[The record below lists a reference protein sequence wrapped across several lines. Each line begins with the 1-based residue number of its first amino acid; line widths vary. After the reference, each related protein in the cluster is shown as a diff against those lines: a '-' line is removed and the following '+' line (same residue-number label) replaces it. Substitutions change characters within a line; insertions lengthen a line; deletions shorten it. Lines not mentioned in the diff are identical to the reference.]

1 MAEVIFN
8 KLEKVYSNGF
18 KAVHGI
24 DLKIADGEFMVIVG
38 PSGCAKSTTLRM
50 LAGLETISGG
60 EVRIGDKIVN
70 NLAPKSRGI
79 AMVFQNY
86 ALYPH
91 MTVRENLAF
100 GLKLSKLPKAQIDR
114 QVEEAAK
121 ILELEELLD
130 RLPRQ
135 LSGGQAQRVAV
146 GRAIVKKPDVFLF
159 DEPLSN
165 LDAKLRA
172 SMRIRISDLHKQ
184 LKKSGKPATT
194 VYVTHDQTEAM
205 TMGDRICVMKLGHI
219 MQVDTPDNLYHQP
232 KNMFVAGFIGAPEMN
247 IRPSQLVEHGGRLH
261 LTLGDQR
268 LPLNDRLQSK
278 VETHKNQVD
287 AAKAAFYPHFDIK
300 AFWGYNA
307 LSVGDLF
314 KSSFQQINLLPGLYL
329 PIFDGGRL
337 NANLQSVRTASNIL
351 IKQYNQAVLDA
362 VRDVAISSSQLNDLN
377 QQRALQ
383 QLKVTAAQTTTDSAR
398 AHYQRGLLSRYAA
411 EEARR
416 AVLAQQLLLLDIEA
430 QRLSTDIT
438 LIKALG
444 GGYRGQ

>member
-146 GRAIVKKPDVFLF
+146 GRAIVKNRTFSCSTNRSPTLTPSCAPRCGSAF
-159 DEPLSN
+159 P
-165 LDAKLRA
+165 
-172 SMRIRISDLHKQ
+172 
-184 LKKSGKPATT
+184 
-194 VYVTHDQTEAM
+194 
-205 TMGDRICVMKLGHI
+205 IC
-219 MQVDTPDNLYHQP
+219 
-232 KNMFVAGFIGAPEMN
+232 
-247 IRPSQLVEHGGRLH
+247 
-261 LTLGDQR
+261 
-268 LPLNDRLQSK
+268 
-278 VETHKNQVD
+278 
-287 AAKAAFYPHFDIK
+287 
-300 AFWGYNA
+300 
-307 LSVGDLF
+307 
-314 KSSFQQINLLPGLYL
+314 
-329 PIFDGGRL
+329 
-337 NANLQSVRTASNIL
+337 
-351 IKQYNQAVLDA
+351 
-362 VRDVAISSSQLNDLN
+362 ISS
-377 QQRALQ
+377 
-383 QLKVTAAQTTTDSAR
+383 
-398 AHYQRGLLSRYAA
+398 
-411 EEARR
+411 
-416 AVLAQQLLLLDIEA
+416 
-430 QRLSTDIT
+430 
-438 LIKALG
+438 
-444 GGYRGQ
+444 

>member
-1 MAEVIFN
+1 MAEVVFN
-8 KLEKVYSNGF
+8 NLQKVYSNGY

-24 DLKIADGEFMVIVG
+24 NLTIADGEFMVIVG

-60 EVRIGDKIVN
+60 EVRIGDRVVN

-91 MTVRENLAF
+91 MTVKENLAF
-100 GLKLSKLPKAQIDR
+100 GLKLSKLPKEQIEE
-114 QVEEAAK
+114 QVNEAAK
-121 ILELEELLD
+121 ILELGELLD

-219 MQVDTPDNLYHQP
+219 MQVDTPDNLYHFP

-247 IRPSQLVEHGGRLH
+247 IKPSKLVEKDGQVGLTVGNYT
-261 LTLGDQR
+261 LTLNQDQQDKVASFVGEEVFFGVR
-268 LPLNDRLQSK
+268 PEFISISESPFEGNHSQGELVRVENMGHEFFVYLKVNDFELTCRIPSDDVKPILNNGLHRPVYFK
-278 VETHKNQVD
+278 
-287 AAKAAFYPHFDIK
+287 FDMNK
-300 AFWGYNA
+300 CH
-307 LSVGDLF
+307 
-314 KSSFQQINLLPGLYL
+314 
-329 PIFDGGRL
+329 IFD
-337 NANLQSVRTASNIL
+337 AKTEKNISL
-351 IKQYNQAVLDA
+351 
-362 VRDVAISSSQLNDLN
+362 
-377 QQRALQ
+377 
-383 QLKVTAAQTTTDSAR
+383 
-398 AHYQRGLLSRYAA
+398 
-411 EEARR
+411 
-416 AVLAQQLLLLDIEA
+416 
-430 QRLSTDIT
+430 
-438 LIKALG
+438 
-444 GGYRGQ
+444 

>member
-60 EVRIGDKIVN
+60 DVRIGEKIVN
-70 NLAPKSRGI
+70 NLAPKARGI

-100 GLKLSKLPKAQIDR
+100 GLKLSKLPKDEITK
-114 QVEEAAK
+114 QVDEAAK
-121 ILELEELLD
+121 ILELEELMD

-219 MQVDTPDNLYHQP
+219 MQVDTPDNLYHYP

-247 IRPSQLVEHGGRLH
+247 IKPAKIVKKGEQLHI
-261 LTLGDQR
+261 TLGHET
-268 LPLNDRLQSK
+268 LALNARQQEK
-278 VETHKNQVD
+278 VVGYADKEVFFGVRPEFVSVAD
-287 AAKAAFYPHFDIK
+287 EPFDEDC
-300 AFWGYNA
+300 G
-307 LSVGDLF
+307 SGDLVRVENMGHEFFIYLKVADYELTARIPSDEAKPMIAKGLHRKVYF
-314 KSSFQQINLLPGLYL
+314 KFDMNKCH
-329 PIFDGGRL
+329 IFD
-337 NANLQSVRTASNIL
+337 AKTEQNISL
-351 IKQYNQAVLDA
+351 
-362 VRDVAISSSQLNDLN
+362 
-377 QQRALQ
+377 
-383 QLKVTAAQTTTDSAR
+383 
-398 AHYQRGLLSRYAA
+398 
-411 EEARR
+411 
-416 AVLAQQLLLLDIEA
+416 
-430 QRLSTDIT
+430 
-438 LIKALG
+438 
-444 GGYRGQ
+444 

>member
-8 KLEKVYSNGF
+8 KLQKVYSNGF
-18 KAVHGI
+18 QAVHGI
-24 DLKIADGEFMVIVG
+24 DLTIAEGEFMVIVG

-60 EVRIGDKIVN
+60 EVRIGERVVN
-70 NLAPKSRGI
+70 NLAPKERGI

-100 GLKLSKLPKAQIDR
+100 GLKLSKMPKDEIKR

-184 LKKSGKPATT
+184 LKQSGKPATT

-219 MQVDTPDNLYHQP
+219 MQVDTPDNLYHHP

-247 IRPSQLVEHGGRLH
+247 IRPSRLVEKAGRLH
-261 LTLGDQR
+261 ITLGDESLDLGARHQQKLAGHR
-268 LPLNDRLQSK
+268 DEEIFYGVRPEFVSVSDEPFSQGGIRGDMVRVENMGHEFFVYLKVAGYELTARVPSDEIRPMLDKGLNR
-278 VETHKNQVD
+278 QVW
-287 AAKAAFYPHFDIK
+287 FRFDMDK
-300 AFWGYNA
+300 CH
-307 LSVGDLF
+307 
-314 KSSFQQINLLPGLYL
+314 
-329 PIFDGGRL
+329 IFD
-337 NANLQSVRTASNIL
+337 AKTEQNISL
-351 IKQYNQAVLDA
+351 
-362 VRDVAISSSQLNDLN
+362 
-377 QQRALQ
+377 
-383 QLKVTAAQTTTDSAR
+383 
-398 AHYQRGLLSRYAA
+398 
-411 EEARR
+411 
-416 AVLAQQLLLLDIEA
+416 
-430 QRLSTDIT
+430 
-438 LIKALG
+438 
-444 GGYRGQ
+444 

>member
-121 ILELEELLD
+121 ILELEELLE

-146 GRAIVKKPDVFLF
+146 GRAIVKNRT
-159 DEPLSN
+159 SSCSTSRSQ

-247 IRPSQLVEHGGRLH
+247 IRPSQLVEHDGRLC

-268 LPLNDRLQSK
+268 LPLNDRLAEK
-278 VETHKNQVD
+278 VGAYQHQEVFYGVRPEFVSLSDAPFAEGGCMGEMVRVENMGHEFFVYLQVAGYELTARVPSDD
-287 AAKAAFYPHFDIK
+287 AKPMIAKGLNRKVYFTFDLNK
-300 AFWGYNA
+300 CH
-307 LSVGDLF
+307 
-314 KSSFQQINLLPGLYL
+314 
-329 PIFDGGRL
+329 IFD
-337 NANLQSVRTASNIL
+337 AKTEQNLSL
-351 IKQYNQAVLDA
+351 
-362 VRDVAISSSQLNDLN
+362 
-377 QQRALQ
+377 
-383 QLKVTAAQTTTDSAR
+383 
-398 AHYQRGLLSRYAA
+398 
-411 EEARR
+411 
-416 AVLAQQLLLLDIEA
+416 
-430 QRLSTDIT
+430 
-438 LIKALG
+438 
-444 GGYRGQ
+444 

>member
-1 MAEVIFN
+1 MAEVTFN

-24 DLKIADGEFMVIVG
+24 DLTIKDGEFMVIVG

-60 EVRIGDKIVN
+60 EVRIGERIVN
-70 NLAPKSRGI
+70 NLVPKDRGI

-100 GLKLSKLPKAQIDR
+100 GLKLAKLPKEKIDE
-114 QVEEAAK
+114 QVNEAAK
-121 ILELEELLD
+121 ILELEDLMD

-184 LKKSGKPATT
+184 LKKSGKPATS

-219 MQVDTPDNLYHQP
+219 MQVDTPDNLYHYP

-247 IRPSQLVEHGGRLH
+247 IKPSKLVERDGQVA
-261 LTLGDQR
+261 LTVGNSTLALNASQQERVKAYLGQDVFFGVRPEYVSVSLTPFVESHSQGELIR
-268 LPLNDRLQSK
+268 VENMGHEFFMYLKVDNFELTCRMPSEQARVIIASAMHKTVYFQFDRDK
-278 VETHKNQVD
+278 CH
-287 AAKAAFYPHFDIK
+287 
-300 AFWGYNA
+300 
-307 LSVGDLF
+307 
-314 KSSFQQINLLPGLYL
+314 
-329 PIFDGGRL
+329 IFDAKTER
-337 NANLQSVRTASNIL
+337 NI
-351 IKQYNQAVLDA
+351 
-362 VRDVAISSSQLNDLN
+362 S
-377 QQRALQ
+377 
-383 QLKVTAAQTTTDSAR
+383 
-398 AHYQRGLLSRYAA
+398 
-411 EEARR
+411 
-416 AVLAQQLLLLDIEA
+416 LA
-430 QRLSTDIT
+430 
-438 LIKALG
+438 
-444 GGYRGQ
+444 

>member
-60 EVRIGDKIVN
+60 EVRIGEKIVN
-70 NLAPKSRGI
+70 NLAPKARGI

-100 GLKLSKLPKAQIDR
+100 GLKLSKLPKDEITK
-114 QVEEAAK
+114 QVDEAAK
-121 ILELEELLD
+121 ILELEELMD

-219 MQVDTPDNLYHQP
+219 MQVDTPDNLYHYP

-247 IRPSQLVEHGGRLH
+247 IKPAKIVKKGEQLHI
-261 LTLGDQR
+261 TLGHET
-268 LPLNDRLQSK
+268 LALNARQQEK
-278 VETHKNQVD
+278 VAGYVD
-287 AAKAAFYPHFDIK
+287 KEVFFGVRPEFVSVADEPFDEDC
-300 AFWGYNA
+300 G
-307 LSVGDLF
+307 SGDLVRVENMGHEFFIYLKVAGYELTARIPSDEAKPMIAKGLHRKVYF
-314 KSSFQQINLLPGLYL
+314 KFDMNKCH
-329 PIFDGGRL
+329 IFD
-337 NANLQSVRTASNIL
+337 AKTEQNISL
-351 IKQYNQAVLDA
+351 
-362 VRDVAISSSQLNDLN
+362 
-377 QQRALQ
+377 
-383 QLKVTAAQTTTDSAR
+383 
-398 AHYQRGLLSRYAA
+398 
-411 EEARR
+411 
-416 AVLAQQLLLLDIEA
+416 
-430 QRLSTDIT
+430 
-438 LIKALG
+438 
-444 GGYRGQ
+444 

>member
-24 DLKIADGEFMVIVG
+24 DLTIADGEFMVIVG

-60 EVRIGDKIVN
+60 EVRIGEKVVN
-70 NLAPKSRGI
+70 NLAPKERGI

-100 GLKLSKLPKAQIDR
+100 GLKLSRMPKEQIDM
-114 QVEEAAK
+114 QVDEAAK
-121 ILELEELLD
+121 ILELEELMD

-184 LKKSGKPATT
+184 LKKSGKPATS

-219 MQVDTPDNLYHQP
+219 MQVDTPDNLYHHP

-247 IRPSQLVEHGGRLH
+247 IKPTRLAEHNGRLH
-261 LTLGDQR
+261 ITVGNNM
-268 LPLNDRLQSK
+268 LPLTDHQQQKLAAYKDQQVFFGVRPEFVSVADEPFADGCASGEMVR
-278 VETHKNQVD
+278 VENMGHEFFIYLK
-287 AAKAAFYPHFDIK
+287 
-300 AFWGYNA
+300 
-307 LSVGDLF
+307 VGDYELTGRIPSDEA
-314 KSSFQQINLLPGLYL
+314 KPMINKGLNRKVWFRFDMHKCH
-329 PIFDGGRL
+329 IFD
-337 NANLQSVRTASNIL
+337 AKTEQNISL
-351 IKQYNQAVLDA
+351 
-362 VRDVAISSSQLNDLN
+362 
-377 QQRALQ
+377 
-383 QLKVTAAQTTTDSAR
+383 
-398 AHYQRGLLSRYAA
+398 
-411 EEARR
+411 
-416 AVLAQQLLLLDIEA
+416 
-430 QRLSTDIT
+430 
-438 LIKALG
+438 
-444 GGYRGQ
+444 

>member
-24 DLKIADGEFMVIVG
+24 DLAIAEGEFMVIVG

-70 NLAPKSRGI
+70 NLAPKARGI

-91 MTVRENLAF
+91 MSVRENLAF
-100 GLKLSKLPKAQIDR
+100 GLKLSKLPKDR
-114 QVEEAAK
+114 IEQQVNEAAK
-121 ILELEELLD
+121 ILELEELMD

-219 MQVDTPDNLYHQP
+219 MQVDTPDNLYHKP

-247 IRPSQLVEHGGRLH
+247 IRPSKLVDENGRLH
-261 LTLGDQR
+261 LLIGNETM
-268 LPLNDRLQSK
+268 PLSAELNEKVMRYKDRETFYGIRPEFVSLSGEPFAEGGCRGEIVRVENMGHEFFVYLNVANDELTVRINSDEARPIINKGLNRTVYFKFDMSK
-278 VETHKNQVD
+278 CH
-287 AAKAAFYPHFDIK
+287 
-300 AFWGYNA
+300 
-307 LSVGDLF
+307 
-314 KSSFQQINLLPGLYL
+314 
-329 PIFDGGRL
+329 IFD
-337 NANLQSVRTASNIL
+337 AKTEENISL
-351 IKQYNQAVLDA
+351 
-362 VRDVAISSSQLNDLN
+362 
-377 QQRALQ
+377 
-383 QLKVTAAQTTTDSAR
+383 
-398 AHYQRGLLSRYAA
+398 
-411 EEARR
+411 
-416 AVLAQQLLLLDIEA
+416 
-430 QRLSTDIT
+430 
-438 LIKALG
+438 
-444 GGYRGQ
+444 

>member
-1 MAEVIFN
+1 MAEVVFN

-24 DLKIADGEFMVIVG
+24 DLTIKDGEFMVIVG

-60 EVRIGDKIVN
+60 EVRIGERIVN
-70 NLAPKSRGI
+70 NLVPKDRGI

-100 GLKLSKLPKAQIDR
+100 GLKLAKLSKEKIEE
-114 QVEEAAK
+114 QVNEAAK
-121 ILELEELLD
+121 ILELEDLMD

-184 LKKSGKPATT
+184 LKKSGKPATS

-219 MQVDTPDNLYHQP
+219 MQVDTPDNLYHYP

-247 IRPSQLVEHGGRLH
+247 IKPAKLVDTNGQIALHVGGY
-261 LTLGDQR
+261 T
-268 LPLNDRLQSK
+268 LPLNAAQQDK
-278 VETHKNQVD
+278 VRSHLTQDIFFGVRPEYVSVSDT
-287 AAKAAFYPHFDIK
+287 AFEDNH
-300 AFWGYNA
+300 
-307 LSVGDLF
+307 SVGELVRVENMGHEF
-314 KSSFQQINLLPGLYL
+314 FMYIKV
-329 PIFDGGRL
+329 DGFEI
-337 NANLQSVRTASNIL
+337 T
-351 IKQYNQAVLDA
+351 
-362 VRDVAISSSQLNDLN
+362 
-377 QQRALQ
+377 
-383 QLKVTAAQTTTDSAR
+383 
-398 AHYQRGLLSRYAA
+398 SRIPS
-411 EEARR
+411 EEAR
-416 AVLAQQLLLLDIEA
+416 
-430 QRLSTDIT
+430 
-438 LIKALG
+438 LIIKNGLNRQVFFKFDMDKCHIFDAKTEQNISL
-444 GGYRGQ
+444 

>member
-24 DLKIADGEFMVIVG
+24 DLKIAEGEFMVIVG

-60 EVRIGDKIVN
+60 EVRIGEKVVN
-70 NLAPKSRGI
+70 NLAPKERGI

-100 GLKLSKLPKAQIDR
+100 GLKLSKMPKDQIDR
-114 QVEEAAK
+114 QVDEAAK
-121 ILELEELLD
+121 ILELDELLD

-219 MQVDTPDNLYHQP
+219 MQVDTPDNLYHKP

-247 IRPSQLVEHGGRLH
+247 IRASKLVDKEGH
-261 LTLGDQR
+261 LYLTIGDEF
-268 LPLNDRLQSK
+268 LPLSNVLEQK
-278 VETHKNQVD
+278 LAGHKNEDVFYGIRPEFVSVSD
-287 AAKAAFYPHFDIK
+287 EPFAGGGCTGEMVRVENMGHEFFVYLKVAHYELTARIPSDEAKPMIDKGLNRKVYFTFDMNK
-300 AFWGYNA
+300 CH
-307 LSVGDLF
+307 
-314 KSSFQQINLLPGLYL
+314 
-329 PIFDGGRL
+329 IFD
-337 NANLQSVRTASNIL
+337 AKTEQNLSL
-351 IKQYNQAVLDA
+351 
-362 VRDVAISSSQLNDLN
+362 
-377 QQRALQ
+377 
-383 QLKVTAAQTTTDSAR
+383 
-398 AHYQRGLLSRYAA
+398 
-411 EEARR
+411 
-416 AVLAQQLLLLDIEA
+416 
-430 QRLSTDIT
+430 
-438 LIKALG
+438 
-444 GGYRGQ
+444 

>member
-60 EVRIGDKIVN
+60 EVRIGEKVVN
-70 NLAPKSRGI
+70 NLAPKERGI

-100 GLKLSKLPKAQIDR
+100 GLKLSKLPKDQIDR
-114 QVEEAAK
+114 QVDEAAK
-121 ILELEELLD
+121 ILELDELLD

-184 LKKSGKPATT
+184 LKSSGKPATT

-219 MQVDTPDNLYHQP
+219 MQVDTPDNLYHFP
-232 KNMFVAGFIGAPEMN
+232 KNMFVAGFMGAPEMN
-247 IRPSQLVEHGGRLH
+247 IKPGKIVEKDGGLH
-261 LTLGDQR
+261 ITVGDDT
-268 LPLNDRLQSK
+268 LPLNAKQQEK
-278 VETHKNQVD
+278 VTNYAGQDVFFGVRPEFV
-287 AAKAAFYPHFDIK
+287 
-300 AFWGYNA
+300 
-307 LSVGDLF
+307 SVSDEPFAEGCGTGDLVRVENMGHEFFVYLKIANYELTARIPSDVAKPMIAKGLHRKVYF
-314 KSSFQQINLLPGLYL
+314 KFDMDKCH
-329 PIFDGGRL
+329 IFD
-337 NANLQSVRTASNIL
+337 AKTEQNISL
-351 IKQYNQAVLDA
+351 
-362 VRDVAISSSQLNDLN
+362 
-377 QQRALQ
+377 
-383 QLKVTAAQTTTDSAR
+383 
-398 AHYQRGLLSRYAA
+398 
-411 EEARR
+411 
-416 AVLAQQLLLLDIEA
+416 
-430 QRLSTDIT
+430 
-438 LIKALG
+438 
-444 GGYRGQ
+444 

>member
-194 VYVTHDQTEAM
+194 VYVTHDQTEAL
-205 TMGDRICVMKLGHI
+205 TLADKIGIMKDGSLIAHGETHE
-219 MQVDTPDNLYHQP
+219 LYHYPPNRFSAEFLGRANILQATAL
-232 KNMFVAGFIGAPEMN
+232 KDSPEPGLVSVSCGGGLIN
-247 IRPSQLVEHGGRLH
+247 AFSRGGLHGNNKLLCIRPQHMSLAPRSA
-261 LTLGDQR
+261 TS
-268 LPLNDRLQSK
+268 N
-278 VETHKNQVD
+278 
-287 AAKAAFYPHFDIK
+287 
-300 AFWGYNA
+300 
-307 LSVGDLF
+307 
-314 KSSFQQINLLPGLYL
+314 
-329 PIFDGGRL
+329 RL
-337 NANLQSVRTASNIL
+337 NATLTSVHWQGDLTHLLCDVAGEAVRIVMTQVNPLPRAGDKL
-351 IKQYNQAVLDA
+351 ALYFEPGDAVL
-362 VRDVAISSSQLNDLN
+362 
-377 QQRALQ
+377 
-383 QLKVTAAQTTTDSAR
+383 
-398 AHYQRGLLSRYAA
+398 
-411 EEARR
+411 
-416 AVLAQQLLLLDIEA
+416 IEV
-430 QRLSTDIT
+430 Q
-438 LIKALG
+438 
-444 GGYRGQ
+444 

>member
-24 DLKIADGEFMVIVG
+24 DLNIADGEFMVIVG

-60 EVRIGDKIVN
+60 EIRIGEKVVN
-70 NLAPKSRGI
+70 NLPPKARGI

-100 GLKLSKLPKAQIDR
+100 GLKLSKLPKEQINQ
-114 QVEEAAK
+114 QVEDAAK
-121 ILELEELLD
+121 LLELEDLLD

-219 MQVDTPDNLYHQP
+219 MQVDTPDNLYHKP

-247 IRPSQLVEHGGRLH
+247 IKPAKIVRRDDGLHITVGEDLLALNASQQDKVAHYIDKEVHFGIRPEYVDVATAPFGASCGRGKLIRIENMGH
-261 LTLGDQR
+261 EYFLYLQVGDFELTAR
-268 LPLNDRLQSK
+268 IAS
-278 VETHKNQVD
+278 D
-287 AAKAAFYPHFDIK
+287 AAKPIIDN
-300 AFWGYNA
+300 G
-307 LSVGDLF
+307 L
-314 KSSFQQINLLPGLYL
+314 QQQVWFRFEMDKCH
-329 PIFDGGRL
+329 IFDGET
-337 NANLQSVRTASNIL
+337 QENISL
-351 IKQYNQAVLDA
+351 
-362 VRDVAISSSQLNDLN
+362 
-377 QQRALQ
+377 
-383 QLKVTAAQTTTDSAR
+383 
-398 AHYQRGLLSRYAA
+398 
-411 EEARR
+411 
-416 AVLAQQLLLLDIEA
+416 
-430 QRLSTDIT
+430 
-438 LIKALG
+438 
-444 GGYRGQ
+444 

>member
-1 MAEVIFN
+1 MAEVTFN

-24 DLKIADGEFMVIVG
+24 DLTIRDGEFMVIVG

-60 EVRIGDKIVN
+60 EVRIGERIVN
-70 NLAPKSRGI
+70 NLVPKDRGI

-100 GLKLSKLPKAQIDR
+100 GLKLAKLPKEKIDE
-114 QVEEAAK
+114 QVNEAAK
-121 ILELEELLD
+121 ILELEELMD

-184 LKKSGKPATT
+184 LKKSGKPATS

-219 MQVDTPDNLYHQP
+219 MQVDTPDNLYHYP

-247 IRPSQLVEHGGRLH
+247 IKPSKLVERDGQVALVVGNSTLALNAAQQDNVRAYLGQEVFFGVRPEYVSVS
-261 LTLGDQR
+261 LTPFAESHSQGELVRVENMGHEFFMY
-268 LPLNDRLQSK
+268 LK
-278 VETHKNQVD
+278 VDNFELTCRMPSEQARVIIASAMHKTVYFQ
-287 AAKAAFYPHFDIK
+287 FDMDK
-300 AFWGYNA
+300 CH
-307 LSVGDLF
+307 
-314 KSSFQQINLLPGLYL
+314 
-329 PIFDGGRL
+329 IFDAKTER
-337 NANLQSVRTASNIL
+337 NI
-351 IKQYNQAVLDA
+351 
-362 VRDVAISSSQLNDLN
+362 S
-377 QQRALQ
+377 
-383 QLKVTAAQTTTDSAR
+383 
-398 AHYQRGLLSRYAA
+398 
-411 EEARR
+411 
-416 AVLAQQLLLLDIEA
+416 LA
-430 QRLSTDIT
+430 
-438 LIKALG
+438 
-444 GGYRGQ
+444 

>member
-60 EVRIGDKIVN
+60 EVRIGERVVN
-70 NLAPKSRGI
+70 NLAPKARGI

-100 GLKLSKLPKAQIDR
+100 GLKLSKLPKDQIDK
-114 QVEEAAK
+114 QVDEAAK

-184 LKKSGKPATT
+184 LKQSGKPATT

-219 MQVDTPDNLYHQP
+219 MQVDTPDNLYHFP

-247 IRPSQLVEHGGRLH
+247 IKPGKIVRKGEDLH
-261 LTLGDQR
+261 ITVGDET
-268 LPLNDRLQSK
+268 LPLNAKQREK
-278 VETHKNQVD
+278 VANYQDQDVFFGVRPEFVSVSD
-287 AAKAAFYPHFDIK
+287 EPFAE
-300 AFWGYNA
+300 GYG
-307 LSVGDLF
+307 SGDLVRVENMGHEFFVYLRVGNYELTARIPSDVAKPMIAKGLHRKVYF
-314 KSSFQQINLLPGLYL
+314 KFDMDKCH
-329 PIFDGGRL
+329 IFD
-337 NANLQSVRTASNIL
+337 AKTEQNISL
-351 IKQYNQAVLDA
+351 
-362 VRDVAISSSQLNDLN
+362 
-377 QQRALQ
+377 
-383 QLKVTAAQTTTDSAR
+383 
-398 AHYQRGLLSRYAA
+398 
-411 EEARR
+411 
-416 AVLAQQLLLLDIEA
+416 
-430 QRLSTDIT
+430 
-438 LIKALG
+438 
-444 GGYRGQ
+444 